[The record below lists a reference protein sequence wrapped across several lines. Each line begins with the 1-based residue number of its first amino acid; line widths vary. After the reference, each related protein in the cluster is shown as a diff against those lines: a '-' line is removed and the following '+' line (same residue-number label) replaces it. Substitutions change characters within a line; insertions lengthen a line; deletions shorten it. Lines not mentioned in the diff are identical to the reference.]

1 MKPRTDVT
9 EGDIR
14 YVVEP
19 LLYPPKEF
27 GAHIEVY
34 REGPRGGAKRYVKL
48 GPRVIADTPTHALTD
63 LRTAL
68 YTDRLP
74 EVRIVPTTDQEQRP

>member
-1 MKPRTDVT
+1 MKPRTNIT
-9 EGDIR
+9 EREIR

-19 LLYPPKEF
+19 LIHPPNEH
-27 GAHIEVY
+27 GAHIEIY
-34 REGPRGGAKRYVKL
+34 RDGPRGGAKRYVRL
-48 GPRVIADTPTHALTD
+48 GPRVIAATPLKALED

-74 EVRIVPTTDQEQRP
+74 EVRIVPALGEKRS